1 MNWQEISQDWHHQW
15 RQTTTELAAERARAA
30 YWRRSAL
37 GTWAVNLVLSAV
49 IAWLVWG

>member
-1 MNWQEISQDWHHQW
+1 MVDSPAPLWTSE
-15 RQTTTELAAERARAA
+15 EAAAA
-30 YWRRSAL
+30 TGGKAL